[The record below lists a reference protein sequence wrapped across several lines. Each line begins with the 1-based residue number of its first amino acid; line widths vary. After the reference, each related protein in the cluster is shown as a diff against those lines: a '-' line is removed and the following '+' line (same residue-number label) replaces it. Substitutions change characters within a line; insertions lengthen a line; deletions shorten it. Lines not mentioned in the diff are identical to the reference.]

1 MLPEKPLFAD
11 YYTTN
16 SFIKTDCV
24 ESLAFPYDLT
34 SASQLYEYNIA
45 MKWKNK
51 GVKVDYITSDGDLG
65 QL

>member
-1 MLPEKPLFAD
+1 M
-11 YYTTN
+11 
-16 SFIKTDCV
+16 
-24 ESLAFPYDLT
+24 
-34 SASQLYEYNIA
+34 YEYYIA